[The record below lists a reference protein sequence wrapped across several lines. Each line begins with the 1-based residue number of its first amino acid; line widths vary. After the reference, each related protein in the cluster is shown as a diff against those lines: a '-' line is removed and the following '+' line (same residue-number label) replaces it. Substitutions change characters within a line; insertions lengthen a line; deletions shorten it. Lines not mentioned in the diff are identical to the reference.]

1 MPTIPGTSRTTP
13 LASFLDLLKRRLV
26 VALSTGAV
34 IMACLLAWFL
44 SVTPLFEAEAKLV
57 VDQSRRAVDFSPASS
72 DREDR
77 YSLMNTQRDL
87 LTSYPVLEATATTLG
102 LNARKGYAKDPIGIL
117 GGRLKAISN
126 KDSWMID
133 LAMRDENPREAEHI
147 LTTVIEQYQIHE
159 RRRHQLVTKGSVE
172 LLSVQAESAKLE
184 LLRSRDEEQKLR
196 LELGI
201 ISSDPERNPL
211 TEKLGQLE
219 LRLVAAER
227 DLAQAETLHATM
239 AAAADQPAGEPRML
253 ALVQIPEL
261 RREQVVQTQF
271 QQYTELIDQRGLLL
285 KEYLETNP
293 EVVQLDARIT
303 TSRERLES
311 LLGVVRAGLEHQ
323 RHAAKT
329 LGAELRSAIAAT
341 KLEIA
346 ELGRNLARVRL
357 KSEEVG
363 TRERIYQTLINR
375 QHEEEAGSLLVGQ
388 VVTVVEEPHAGGAPV
403 NVRRGMALVSSLLL
417 GLLAAA
423 GAALLAETF
432 DLRVRDAESITELTD
447 LPTLGL
453 IPHCEGLPMMGRRDD
468 RAPDRRLHG
477 VEESFRMMRSAL
489 QLSIGADAGGT
500 RLITIT
506 SPSSG
511 DGRSSVVARLGASL
525 AAAGRRVLLIDGDL
539 RLPGLHRQLGFAD
552 GGPGLAEL
560 LAGTPGIKPLQT
572 SWPRLDLLVAGKPPE
587 NSAELLQSPTFH
599 AILSD
604 YTEVYDYIIFDAPPL
619 EFSEALELGALADD
633 ILLVIRDRFTSKQAL
648 RLSQTRLGRLRGK
661 VLGLIINGDRT
672 LAAGQRGKDERSP
685 AMVTAA
691 VPAPSSQ
698 VYRRQDPQI
707 FEPVPPANPQ
717 PAESESRPS

>member
-1 MPTIPGTSRTTP
+1 MPTDPGTSRPTP
-13 LASFLDLLKRRLV
+13 IAGFLDLLKRRLV
-26 VALSTGAV
+26 VALSTGTVV
-34 IMACLLAWFL
+34 IACLLAWFL

-57 VDQSRRAVDFSPASS
+57 VDQSRRAVDFSPATS

-87 LTSYPVLEATATTLG
+87 LTSYPVLDATVTALALG
-102 LNARKGYAKDPIGIL
+102 SRPVYAKDPVGIL
-117 GGRLKAISN
+117 GGRLKAVSN

-133 LAMRDENPREAEHI
+133 LSLRDEDPHQAER
-147 LTTVIEQYQIHE
+147 LLAAVIEQYQAHE
-159 RRRHQLVTKGSVE
+159 RHRHQLVTEGSVE
-172 LLSVQAESAKLE
+172 LLSVQAQSAKSE

-196 LELGI
+196 LDLGI

-227 DLAQAETLHATM
+227 DVAQSETLHATM
-239 AAAADQPAGEPRML
+239 VAADGQPVGEPRIV
-253 ALVQIPEL
+253 ALIQIPEM

-285 KEYLETNP
+285 KDYLETNP
-293 EVVQLDARIT
+293 EVVQLEGRIA

-311 LLGVVRAGLEHQ
+311 LLGVVRAGFEHQ
-323 RHAAKT
+323 RQASKT
-329 LGAELRSAIAAT
+329 LVTELKSAIAAT
-341 KLEIA
+341 KLEIS
-346 ELGRNLARVRL
+346 ELGRNLARLRL
-357 KSEEVG
+357 QTEEVA

-388 VVTVVEEPHAGGAPV
+388 VVTLVEEPHAGGGPV
-403 NVRRGMALVSSLLL
+403 NIRRGMAVISSVLL

-432 DLRVRDAESITELTD
+432 DRRVRDAESITELTD

-453 IPHCEGLPMMGRRDD
+453 IPHCEGLPLMGRREEG
-468 RAPDRRLHG
+468 APDRRLHG
-477 VEESFRMMRSAL
+477 IEESFRMMRSAL
-489 QLSIGADAGGT
+489 QLSIGFEASGT
-500 RLITIT
+500 RLITVT

-539 RLPGLHRQLGFAD
+539 RLPGLHRHLGMPE

-560 LAGTPGIKPLQT
+560 LAGATGIGPVQT
-572 SWPRLDLLVAGKPPE
+572 SWPRLDLLMAGEPQE
-587 NSAELLQSPTFH
+587 NGAELLQSPIFH
-599 AILSD
+599 AILTD
-604 YTEVYDYIIFDAPPL
+604 YTEVYDFIIFDAPPL
-619 EFSEALELGALADD
+619 EFSEALELGAIADN

-672 LAAGQRGKDERSP
+672 VAAGQRSKEERSP
-685 AMVTAA
+685 LSAA
-691 VPAPSSQ
+691 TNASGASSQ
-698 VYRRQDPQI
+698 VYRRQASQI
-707 FEPVPPANPQ
+707 FEPAPPANPNDT
-717 PAESESRPS
+717 ESRPG